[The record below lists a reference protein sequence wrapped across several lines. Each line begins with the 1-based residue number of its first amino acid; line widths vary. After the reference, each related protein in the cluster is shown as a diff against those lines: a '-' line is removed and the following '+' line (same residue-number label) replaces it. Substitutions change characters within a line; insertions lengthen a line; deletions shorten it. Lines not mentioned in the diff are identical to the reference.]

1 MIVATFRSLS
11 RSGLIGLAL
20 ALLALWGG
28 QAVNCERV
36 GRRARA
42 PVHDSLPDTTAARR
56 HRWPLLL
63 VVLAAGIGIVLYI
76 DPQTLAARFGG
87 AAPAAVDRLTIWRET
102 LPVIRDSWLTGT
114 GLGTYLTAMLVYQ
127 QTQAGVIFNQAHN
140 HFLQIAT
147 EGGLLAAIPAALAA
161 ASLVRAG
168 ARALRN
174 DTSGIYWIR
183 AGAAAGLGGVAAQ
196 SVWET
201 GLTIP
206 ANGALAAVLLAILLH
221 TPAAAGR
228 GGAWR

>member
-1 MIVATFRSLS
+1 
-11 RSGLIGLAL
+11 
-20 ALLALWGG
+20 
-28 QAVNCERV
+28 
-36 GRRARA
+36 
-42 PVHDSLPDTTAARR
+42 
-56 HRWPLLL
+56 LLL
-63 VVLAAGIGIVLYI
+63 VVFAAGMGVVLYV

-127 QTQAGVIFNQAHN
+127 QTHPGVIFNQAHN
-140 HFLQIAT
+140 HYLQIAA
-147 EGGLLAAIPAALAA
+147 EGGLLASIPAVLALGA
-161 ASLVRAG
+161 LVRAG
-168 ARALRN
+168 FRALRD
-174 DTSGIYWIR
+174 DTSGISSIR
-183 AGAAAGLGGVAAQ
+183 AGAAAGLAGVAAQ

-221 TPAAAGR
+221 APAGER